1 MSGGGA
7 DEGGRTWSRHC
18 RRPYTV
24 TGGRT
29 RPAHDD
35 LELETLVQTV
45 TGIDEQLAGLGR
57 EQRSIAALCR
67 EAVSVAEISGRLDLL
82 VGVTRVIV
90 GDMAL
95 QGVVVLYRPQATVAD
110 ADLPPVELLERG
122 AAWPQEH
129 LVVVRGREFSGVAVR
144 VRAPATSYPRQRV
157 AQGGHHDPAAHH
169 HPAPQRPPFRD
180 PSEPGPA
187 PPGRRR
193 SRRAL
198 VTARRQRA
206 EAGSS
211 R

>member
-7 DEGGRTWSRHC
+7 DAGGRTWSRHY

-67 EAVSVAEISGRLDLL
+67 EVVSVTEISARLDLL
-82 VGVTRVIV
+82 LGVTRVII

-95 QGVVVLYRPQATVAD
+95 QGVGPRRPGAPPSLARRRLAGQAALRTLSA
-110 ADLPPVELLERG
+110 LPVGEWTLREAWAIRG
-122 AAWPQEH
+122 AK
-129 LVVVRGREFSGVAVR
+129 LRRG
-144 VRAPATSYPRQRV
+144 P
-157 AQGGHHDPAAHH
+157 GGDRKG
-169 HPAPQRPPFRD
+169 RPP
-180 PSEPGPA
+180 
-187 PPGRRR
+187 
-193 SRRAL
+193 
-198 VTARRQRA
+198 
-206 EAGSS
+206 
-211 R
+211 

>member
-7 DEGGRTWSRHC
+7 DEGGRSWSRHY

-67 EAVSVAEISGRLDLL
+67 EFVSVAEIAGRLDLL
-82 VGVTRVIV
+82 LGVTRVIV
-90 GDMAL
+90 ADLAL

-110 ADLPPVELLERG
+110 AEHPPVAILERVLHG
-122 AAWPQEH
+122 
-129 LVVVRGREFSGVAVR
+129 LKNIS
-144 VRAPATSYPRQRV
+144 
-157 AQGGHHDPAAHH
+157 
-169 HPAPQRPPFRD
+169 
-180 PSEPGPA
+180 
-187 PPGRRR
+187 
-193 SRRAL
+193 
-198 VTARRQRA
+198 
-206 EAGSS
+206 
-211 R
+211 